1 MTENDYLKDI
11 SEIKDIMHKS
21 TRFMS
26 LSGLSGILAGIY
38 ALIGAF
44 VANMLLTGYD
54 GNYMANENMLPIG
67 ILEIILIVVGLVVAL
82 LSFITGFILTKRRA
96 KKNDE
101 KIWTSLSKQL
111 LQHFLIPMVAGGL
124 LVLLLIN
131 KGYYGLVAPLT
142 LIFYGLALVSASK
155 YTLSLI
161 KYLGLI
167 EILLGLLAFYFF
179 GNGLLFWALGFGVLH
194 IVYGA
199 LMHFKLDK

>member
-1 MTENDYLKDI
+1 MTENNYLKDI

-44 VANMLLTGYD
+44 VANMLLAGYD

-67 ILEIILIVVGLVVAL
+67 ILEIILIVVGFVVAF

-101 KIWTSLSKQL
+101 KIWTPLSKQL
-111 LQHFLIPMVAGGL
+111 ILHFLIPMVAGGILILL
-124 LVLLLIN
+124 LVN

-161 KYLGLI
+161 KYLGLV

-179 GNGLLFWALGFGVLH
+179 GNGLIFWALGFGVLH

-199 LMHFKLDK
+199 FMHFKLEK

>member
-1 MTENDYLKDI
+1 MTENNYLKDI

-44 VANMLLTGYD
+44 VANMLLAGYD

-67 ILEIILIVVGLVVAL
+67 ILEIILIVVGFVVAF

-101 KIWTSLSKQL
+101 KIWTPLSKQL
-111 LQHFLIPMVAGGL
+111 ILHFLIPMVVGGILILL
-124 LVLLLIN
+124 LVN

-161 KYLGLI
+161 KYLGLV

-179 GNGLLFWALGFGVLH
+179 GNGLIFWALGFGVLH

-199 LMHFKLDK
+199 FMHFKLEK

>member
-1 MTENDYLKDI
+1 MAENDYLKDI
-11 SEIKDIMHKS
+11 SEIKDIMSKS

-38 ALIGAF
+38 ALAGAF
-44 VANMLLTGYD
+44 IANMLLAGYD

-67 ILEIILIVVGLVVAL
+67 ILEIILVVVGLVVAL
-82 LSFITGFILTKRRA
+82 LSFITGYILTKRTA
-96 KKNDE
+96 KRNDE
-101 KIWTSLSKQL
+101 KIWTPLSKQL
-111 LQHFLIPMVAGGL
+111 LLHFLIPMIAGGL
-124 LVLLLIN
+124 FILLLIN

-142 LIFYGLALVSASK
+142 LVFYGLALVSASK
-155 YTLSLI
+155 YTLGLI

-194 IVYGA
+194 VVYGA
-199 LMHFKLDK
+199 FMHFKLDK